1 MRALAFVI
9 GLVLLA
15 CGGGR
20 QQIKIG
26 APPEKRTQ
34 GVLAGATCSGTA
46 CTCRTGEGDGGVGA
60 PDGERK
66 RFEILLE
73 SAQDLWV
80 TLGDGTVLYK
90 SPERAQECFYVDLS
104 PGERPVE
111 VRASNP
117 TGVSLAFEIHEFGTK
132 TGSWYDTFSF
142 KCGHPGVCSF
152 DDLDTIRDQMNQVTK
167 NLHDKCGSV
176 KVRNVLWDHGKS
188 PDQKHPSELL
198 VRLTLDIYKFPPKHP
213 HGDPSCGEGDGMRR
227 DQELPTDEAEA
238 PLEPPA
244 TP

>member
-1 MRALAFVI
+1 MRALAV
-9 GLVLLA
+9 GLGLLVLA

-20 QQIKIG
+20 QQLKIG

-34 GVLAGATCSGTA
+34 GVLAGATCSGST
-46 CTCRTGEGDGGVGA
+46 CTCRSGEADGGVGF
-60 PDGERK
+60 PDGDRK

-90 SPERAQECFYVDLS
+90 SPEKAQQCFYVDLS
-104 PGERPVE
+104 PGDRPVE

-117 TGVSLAFEIHEFGTK
+117 TGVSIAFEIHELGTK
-132 TGSWYDTFSF
+132 TRSWYDTFAF

-152 DDLDTIRDQMNQVTK
+152 DDLDAIRDQMNQVTK

-176 KVRNVLWDHGKS
+176 KVKNVLWDHGKS
-188 PDQKHPSELL
+188 PDQVHPSELL
-198 VRLTLDIYKFPPKHP
+198 VRLTLDVYKFPPRFP
-213 HGDPSCGEGDGMRR
+213 HGDPNCGEGDGMRR
-227 DQELPTDEAEA
+227 DQVPPSDEATV
-238 PLEPPA
+238 EPPA